1 MKLVDCHNHSNYSFD
16 ADFSVEDM
24 VKSAIAKG
32 LYAFAITDHC
42 EINEFSQ
49 RNHPQP
55 IEQGIKDIIELR
67 EKYSDKNITLLAGV
81 EIGQPLH
88 DARLCQEVLSLK
100 GIDIV
105 IASLHCVKG
114 MPDYYYID
122 FTKMK
127 NDEVQ
132 RLNSRYFSELLEIAK
147 TADFDVL
154 AHITYPFRYI
164 CKAMQSHSWLKLS
177 TEVYDDQIE
186 LVLKALIERGKSLEI
201 NTSTLGS
208 IGEAMPPERILK
220 LYKQLGGELVSFG
233 SDSHDIKDVARGI
246 QNGYAIAQ
254 SIGFTT
260 ATYYVERKPITIKI

>member
-1 MKLVDCHNHSNYSFD
+1 MKLIDCHNHSNYSFD
-16 ADFSVEDM
+16 ADFPVEDM

-49 RNHPQP
+49 RNHPKP
-55 IEQGIKDIIELR
+55 IEDGIKDIVALR
-67 EKYSDKNITLLAGV
+67 EKYADKNITLLAGV

-88 DARLCQEVLSLK
+88 DGRLCQEVLALK
-100 GIDIV
+100 GLDVV

-127 NDEVQ
+127 TDEVK
-132 RLNSRYFSELLEIAK
+132 RLNERYFEELYEIAK
-147 TADFDVL
+147 SADFDVL

-164 CKAMQSHSWLKLS
+164 CKAMQAHSWLKLS

-186 LVLKALIERGKSLEI
+186 KVLQMIIKRGKSLEI
-201 NTSTLGS
+201 NTSTLTS
-208 IGEAMPPERILK
+208 IGETMPPERILR
-220 LYKQLGGELVSFG
+220 LYKKLGGELISFG
-233 SDSHDIKDVARGI
+233 SDAHDIKDVARGI
-246 QNGYAIAQ
+246 QNGYAIAK
-254 SIGFTT
+254 SIGFDN
-260 ATYYVERKPITIKI
+260 ATYFVDRKPVTIKI